1 MLSRLISLAALL
13 LLITGCSH
21 ITHKARV
28 NEGMNMSA
36 YVMPTYETYN
46 TDNTPSYEGDKPG
59 RSIEYRRTEY
69 QFSWGYAWRL
79 KSGRKIL
86 INLNSA
92 TVDRDPLGF
101 MPSIGVYYQGTTDDL
116 PYAAGFGAV
125 VSPDP
130 MIYWLWGRDLGKTD
144 KGGSVAEINLGAG
157 LGLWRS
163 YLLHFKLLKRVGPF
177 RAGLIG
183 EYRRF
188 WEPLDLYYGD
198 GGYRNNVRSQLY
210 LGIILIPDLQ

>member
-1 MLSRLISLAALL
+1 MFSRLISPAALV
-13 LLITGCSH
+13 LLIMGCSH
-21 ITHKARV
+21 ITHRARV
-28 NEGMNMSA
+28 SEGINMSA
-36 YVMPTYETYN
+36 YAMPTYETYD
-46 TDNTPSYEGDKPG
+46 TDEALEYEQGKPHK
-59 RSIEYRRTEY
+59 SIEYRRTEY
-69 QFSWGYAWRL
+69 QFCWGYAWKL
-79 KSGRKIL
+79 KNGRKIL
-86 INLNSA
+86 LNLNSA

-116 PYAAGFGAV
+116 HYAAGFGAV

-130 MIYWLWGRDLGKTD
+130 MIYWLWGRDLGRTD
-144 KGGSVAEINLGAG
+144 KSGSIAEINLGAG

-163 YLLHFKLLKRVGPF
+163 YLLHFKLLKRMGPF
-177 RAGLIG
+177 RAGFIG

-198 GGYRNNVRSQLY
+198 GGYRNDVKSQLY